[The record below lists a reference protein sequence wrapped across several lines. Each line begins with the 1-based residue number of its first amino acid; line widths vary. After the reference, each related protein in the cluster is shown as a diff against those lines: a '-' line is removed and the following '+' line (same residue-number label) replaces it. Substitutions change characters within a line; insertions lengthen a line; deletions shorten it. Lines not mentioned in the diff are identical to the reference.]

1 MDKVFIV
8 AYISRRCC
16 AGRRTLAWR
25 LVRGRRQAGRRDGA
39 VVNFSMS
46 PKWAA
51 VQREVG
57 KGKLFNFS

>member
-1 MDKVFIV
+1 MGKVFIV

-16 AGRRTLAWR
+16 AGRRTVAWQH
-25 LVRGRRQAGRRDGA
+25 VRGRRQAGRWDGA
-39 VVNFSMS
+39 VVNFSKS